1 MTGTTRILNAG
12 YFQNSLQD
20 FQSIPTTNTIQ
31 KFLGGFYVIKRIG
44 CTDWYSWEVGEY
56 EKRCPMKVPL
66 LLAHLKG

>member
-31 KFLGGFYVIKRIG
+31 KFLEPFMLLKELGARIG
-44 CTDWYSWEVGEY
+44 TVG
-56 EKRCPMKVPL
+56 R
-66 LLAHLKG
+66 